1 MHFIKNIAEQQ
12 QLNIKPLEN
21 SVTQQQPSTTH
32 CTTLFLRTPI
42 LSTRIRNTD
51 ENTPVET
58 STKSTN
64 ALTYNYQTTLQNS
77 I

>member
-51 ENTPVET
+51 ETTPVK
-58 STKSTN
+58 TK
-64 ALTYNYQTTLQNS
+64 YQEYECSKDQS
-77 I
+77 IQGS